1 MNGLH
6 NILTDPYPLQD
17 RPKLMLG
24 TNLMI
29 GILAVV
35 VVFVFKSHI
44 GLEVISGPPH
54 MSIAIYAGYGIVTFL
69 IALAADRL
77 VKPAFPTFF
86 DEQTW
91 TIARNIIWT
100 ILLIVL
106 IGIGNYFYSNILDIR
121 GISGT
126 LMLNFVVNIIVLS
139 FIPVTVITLINYF
152 WRLNRNMKEAKIIN
166 EILSKQQ
173 VKGPGGNLFFN
184 SENGKDELRLNT
196 EHFLFAESSAN
207 YTDVVYIENGIVR
220 RALIRSTLK
229 RLESLNNIPY
239 VIMVH
244 RAFIANLKKVTKAI
258 SNAQGLRLIYD
269 HVEETVP
276 VSKIASAEVK
286 NQLSALHPG

>member
-17 RPKLMLG
+17 RPRLMLG
-24 TNLMI
+24 TNLLI
-29 GILAVV
+29 GILAVI

-54 MSIAIYAGYGIVTFL
+54 FTIAIYAGYGIVTFL

-77 VKPAFPTFF
+77 IKPAFPTFF

-106 IGIGNYFYSNILDIR
+106 IGIGNYFYSNILDIQ

-166 EILSKQQ
+166 ELLSKQKVEAQ
-173 VKGPGGNLFFN
+173 GGNLFFN

-244 RAFIANLKKVTKAI
+244 RAFIANLRKVTKAI
-258 SNAQGLRLIYD
+258 SNAQGLRLIYE

-276 VSKIASAEVK
+276 VSKLASAEVK